1 MPDDEIRL
9 LAQPCRLEESFP
21 VQARRLAG
29 EVGGAPR
36 VIALGHIGRI
46 FAAGVTGGNL
56 LFQRKHARGA
66 ARRIAVAGLPKHGG
80 NMRLVSRAQALH
92 ARAVALVKG
101 AVGQAQSALQ
111 QVSHIARG
119 VVQVL
124 RHPQA
129 KQVFRMKIG
138 GVERIDIGAQALA
151 QRTGQPCLVAYAIDL
166 CQQGLDRRPAFRF
179 DSRFIHPGTVK
190 IADLARGGIRLWR
203 RRQASDEADDALVGR
218 VGKDGERAPAA
229 AVGGNLRAA
238 QPVAIHVVIEVV
250 ARQDF
255 DGDSGSGAGGLAMRL
270 GRQTG
275 QRDAGQGEDD
285 GSLDWRAGPGKTQT
299 VHGDPFDENSQ
310 NHSLKSYLFW
320 AREPSPNFLACGQKI
335 GL

>member
-1 MPDDEIRL
+1 
-9 LAQPCRLEESFP
+9 
-21 VQARRLAG
+21 
-29 EVGGAPR
+29 
-36 VIALGHIGRI
+36 
-46 FAAGVTGGNL
+46 
-56 LFQRKHARGA
+56 
-66 ARRIAVAGLPKHGG
+66 
-80 NMRLVSRAQALH
+80 
-92 ARAVALVKG
+92 
-101 AVGQAQSALQ
+101 
-111 QVSHIARG
+111 
-119 VVQVL
+119 
-124 RHPQA
+124 
-129 KQVFRMKIG
+129 MKIG

-151 QRTGQPCLVAYAIDL
+151 QRTGQSRLVAYAIDL

-203 RRQASDEADDALVGR
+203 RAFDEADDALVGR
-218 VGKDGERAPAA
+218 VGEDGERAPAA

-255 DGDSGSGAGGLAMRL
+255 DGNSDSGAGGLAVRL

-299 VHGDPFDENSQ
+299 VHGDPFTENKQ
-310 NHSLKSYLFW
+310 NNSLKSYL
-320 AREPSPNFLACGQKI
+320 L
-335 GL
+335 